1 MDARHFQR
9 FFQRHIRQ
17 NPRQTARHHRLTAA
31 RRADHQHVVAARRRD
46 FERALGALLPAHIRK
61 VADHPPLAQQ
71 LGIGPGAQ
79 RLDLLSAAEVGN
91 RVAQMRD
98 RQDVQSLDA
107 GGFRRVGSGQHDRA
121 KPVLLRRNGHRQR
134 AAHAHHAAGEGQLPH
149 RRHAFHRL
157 AGKPPH
163 GGKNSQR
170 NRQIIR
176 RAFLAHVRRGEVER
190 QPRDGE
196 LHAAGGHRRAHA
208 LPGFP

>member
-1 MDARHFQR
+1 
-9 FFQRHIRQ
+9 
-17 NPRQTARHHRLTAA
+17 
-31 RRADHQHVVAARRRD
+31 
-46 FERALGALLPAHIRK
+46 
-61 VADHPPLAQQ
+61 
-71 LGIGPGAQ
+71 
-79 RLDLLSAAEVGN
+79 
-91 RVAQMRD
+91 MRD

-134 AAHAHHAAGEGQLPH
+134 ASHAHHTAGEGQLPH

-163 GGKNSQR
+163 GGKNGQR

-190 QPRDGE
+190 QPRDGK

-208 LPGFP
+208 LPAFLDRSIRQADDFKHRHAVHAVGLHRHRIPLYARQSHTLHARKHGKHFHFVMI